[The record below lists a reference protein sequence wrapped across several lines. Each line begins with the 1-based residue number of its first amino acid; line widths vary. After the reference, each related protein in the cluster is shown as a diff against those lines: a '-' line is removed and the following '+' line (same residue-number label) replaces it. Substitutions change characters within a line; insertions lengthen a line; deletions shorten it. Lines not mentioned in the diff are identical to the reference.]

1 MHITFPPPL
10 NIVTALSSLL
20 LQQTDWVTELHIIIV
35 YVANDVSPVTSNPDM
50 ER

>member
-10 NIVTALSSLL
+10 NIVTALSLL